1 MKITADTT
9 VLVRA
14 VVQDDSEQAPAQQG
28 LGPCQEGN
36 ALRE

>member
-14 VVQDDSEQAPAQQG
+14 LVQDDPEQAPAQQG
-28 LGPCQEGN
+28 LGPCQEAK
-36 ALRE
+36 ALLG